1 MSESEPATHTIGVV
15 AIRGASASASPGVPA
30 TSTRPA
36 DAGTSA
42 RSASTAAARGLDD
55 ATRTRS
61 EERRVGKECTV
72 LCRWRGSAGH
82 EKKKR
87 GDGRGG
93 GCGWYGERMVRCREG
108 G

>member
-15 AIRGASASASPGVPA
+15 AIRAASASASPGVPA

-55 ATRTRS
+55 ATKTNPKPTDA
-61 EERRVGKECTV
+61 ERARIVA
-72 LCRWRGSAGH
+72 WIDAG
-82 EKKKR
+82 EP
-87 GDGRGG
+87 
-93 GCGWYGERMVRCREG
+93 
-108 G
+108 